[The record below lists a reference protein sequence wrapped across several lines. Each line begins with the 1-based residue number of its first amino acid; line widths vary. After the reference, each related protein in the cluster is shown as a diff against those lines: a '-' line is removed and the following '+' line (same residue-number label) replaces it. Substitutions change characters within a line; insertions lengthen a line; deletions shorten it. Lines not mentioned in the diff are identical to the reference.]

1 MKGQNIGLA
10 LFMTFIC
17 LIGSSG
23 LATSAE
29 FGNRFSDRSL
39 RGEYGYS
46 FEADFGTG
54 LANKAVEAGVFAADG
69 QGRLIGSG
77 TAVTNGLGPIEV
89 TYDCTYSVPPD
100 GRALVECDRTTP
112 ITGTLRVNFLLVL
125 AARSREAYILG
136 IPTVP
141 PFDIIRLIGSAIKQ

>member
-1 MKGQNIGLA
+1 MKGRIIGLA
-10 LFMTFIC
+10 LLMSLISLIC
-17 LIGSSG
+17 ISG
-23 LATSAE
+23 VAISAE
-29 FGNRFSDRSL
+29 ISNRFSDRNL

-100 GRALVECDRTTP
+100 GRAFVECDRTTA
-112 ITGTLRVNFLLVL
+112 ITGTIRVNFLLVL
-125 AARSREAYILG
+125 TARSREAYILG

-141 PFDIIRLIGSAIKQ
+141 PFDIIRLIGSATKQ